1 MRQHFDWPAALIDR
15 VPSQM
20 QHKKEK
26 LSERISLTRRMEAR
40 VDPNTWARI
49 EKDRER
55 ERDGKGGKES
65 GRSPEAREMG
75 FHVEGQ

>member
-1 MRQHFDWPAALIDR
+1 
-15 VPSQM
+15 
-20 QHKKEK
+20 
-26 LSERISLTRRMEAR
+26 MEAR

-75 FHVEGQ
+75 FHVEGQWVLSADMLENGL